1 MTVRVKLN
9 LKGINALMTS
19 REVTGAVIREAQ
31 RMQAEAGE
39 NFEYDVSPHRYTARA
54 YIRAAN
60 AAGAKEQQENAV
72 LERVVGS

>member
-1 MTVRVKLN
+1 MTVKVKLV
-9 LKGINALMTS
+9 LKGINRLMTS
-19 REVTGAVIREAQ
+19 REVTAAVIREAR
-31 RMQAEAGE
+31 RMASEAGE